1 MKKLLS
7 KMIMLL
13 LVVAFGFA
21 FVGCSKDDENKTK
34 KSDLEKVQD
43 AKVINVGITIYDP
56 MDYFAEDGETIT
68 GFDAELTNKFAEE
81 LGVRARFTLIS
92 WDNKVMELNGGY
104 IDLIWNGMTASEE
117 LGKKVDFSTAYATNF
132 QCVVVKKANV
142 ANFNTVDDLKNK
154 QVAVENQSA
163 GDSVLEGI
171 VTPNRV
177 ASQLDALNEVKAGT
191 SDCAVIDYTMA
202 CSVVGKGEYADMEVV
217 DSNKI
222 AFEKEV
228 FAVGARQGSDLIA
241 KLNEFFA
248 KEYKNGNLQ
257 ALATKYEVAIN
268 EDAFKDVK

>member
-7 KMIMLL
+7 KMVCLL
-13 LVVAFGFA
+13 LVVVCGFVFA
-21 FVGCSKDDENKTK
+21 GCESKDGGK
-34 KSDLEKVQD
+34 KSDLEKVKE
-43 AKVINVGITIYDP
+43 ANVINVGITIYDP

-117 LGKKVDFSTAYATNF
+117 LGKKIDFSTAYATNF

-142 ANFNTVDDLKNK
+142 GNFNTVDDLKNK

-163 GDSVLEGI
+163 GDSVLDGI

-177 ASQLDALNEVKAGT
+177 GSQLDALNEVKAGT

-228 FAVGARQGSDLIA
+228 FAVGARQGSDLVA
-241 KLNEFFA
+241 KLNEFFN

-257 ALATKYEVAIN
+257 ALATKYQVAIN